1 MNKREYLL
9 QKGLQIQQLSED
21 TGIKQLSTQTTIS
34 NSSKSSREVA
44 KLRVLCPPGIDDT
57 QILDLLQQT
66 KGHAQYIEVAI
77 SELWENHRGER
88 VVDDWAV
95 VSKKSKKKME
105 PSPPTQN
112 RHSRAPK
119 QNPQNDSSSTTDTSS
134 RTKSSNPG
142 RGASKSGPNS
152 GRGRGRDRDR
162 SATSKPNGSHKN
174 ADENVKGDKTSTD
187 PAESST
193 QKPHKSKSVKASKR
207 RVQTS
212 QTVNT
217 APPLVS
223 PILKGAWVKKPNLGG
238 ISAQPSLE
246 QVSAEVSSAKMDASP
261 PPAASLSPPVVTT
274 HEPVE
279 SDEISL
285 NESPQM
291 QMSSGTS
298 ESYPSSGIIASSMD
312 DKLTSPKV
320 EEMDNSAIASAWG
333 TLDVSG
339 TNMAGWAT
347 NPTESA
353 TVAANTWVCGP
364 QILNT
369 VQSTSE
375 GTSSMPTVIPG
386 SPKDD
391 QVLRSETSAPSTSP
405 SPKQYLKMGKWDSAA
420 ASSISLQFGSFS
432 LGGSGHS
439 ETSASPR
446 WGSTP
451 NSSQPS
457 GPANPSEAQ
466 WGSQSSV
473 SPKQKSVLK
482 RPLESDHIVSAA
494 QVHSSSH
501 EEDATIRKTGSSG
514 VSSVPPGL
522 SVQADRHSPKS
533 SHSPPSFPPSAPSPA
548 TLPKPEDVK
557 RGTPTHQQSQFQGQP
572 TPKLSIGSSSSYNA
586 EFSSKAGL
594 YQSPYGQYSMDLV
607 GTRSNPN
614 PAGMAPTQIITQK
627 PNTSRT
633 VSTGSNHSPTHGHPQ
648 SQNAQLQHLQR
659 HIQQSQQSQQCK
671 PQPLL
676 QHQGPPGQAAPQ
688 NHTYSQSH
696 QQAMAAHF
704 QSNQPGPQG
713 YHPHYGPPPPPGMA
727 VPYQPYNY
735 PGYYQNYGYY
745 QNPQYHQFSPRSQY
759 PSRGNI
765 PYNVEGPVPGFSN
778 AGGPPVSYQDQH
790 VMAHQHE
797 YANVA
802 QGFGEIN
809 GIYSQQSSQPQHVHQ
824 QNASQ
829 THGKGAGSGISA
841 GSQRSALSSYQT
853 VTNSGSRDVPPAP
866 NASGAVSSGPYAG
879 GQHYVWQSYNGQP
892 VTGWNHM
899 APQGYQQTPGMH
911 QQHSAL
917 HPQQSYRQYASN
929 ASNGN
934 NATENNVSSGGHGH
948 SQSSWNP

>member
-1 MNKREYLL
+1 MNKREYQL

-21 TGIKQLSTQTTIS
+21 TGIKQLSAVTPIS

-66 KGHAQYIEVAI
+66 QGQAQQIEVAI

-88 VVDDWAV
+88 TIDDWAV
-95 VSKKSKKKME
+95 VSKKSKKKVE
-105 PSPPTQN
+105 PSPPPQS
-112 RHSRAPK
+112 RHSRAAK
-119 QNPQNDSSSTTDTSS
+119 QTQQNDNSTAVTTSS
-134 RTKSSNPG
+134 RAKSSTSG
-142 RGASKSGPNS
+142 RGTSRSGTSS

-162 SATSKPNGSHKN
+162 AANFKSNGNHKIEYEN
-174 ADENVKGDKTSTD
+174 AKADKTSGD
-187 PAESST
+187 PSESST
-193 QKPHKSKSVKASKR
+193 QKLNKSKSIKGSKR
-207 RVQTS
+207 KVQTS
-212 QTVNT
+212 ETVHA

-238 ISAQPSLE
+238 VPPSVE
-246 QVSAEVSSAKMDASP
+246 QVSAEISAEKEKCISS
-261 PPAASLSPPVVTT
+261 PAASLSSPADRT
-274 HEPVE
+274 HEPVTC
-279 SDEISL
+279 DEI
-285 NESPQM
+285 NVHESSQM
-291 QMSSGTS
+291 QMSSGTPESFPTS
-298 ESYPSSGIIASSMD
+298 EMIASSME
-312 DKLTSPKV
+312 DKLSSPKN

-339 TNMAGWAT
+339 ANMAGWVTKSNDPAT
-347 NPTESA
+347 AS
-353 TVAANTWVCGP
+353 ANTWVCVP
-364 QILNT
+364 QILT
-369 VQSTSE
+369 SVQSTSE

-391 QVLRSETSAPSTSP
+391 QVLRSETSAPSSSP

-451 NSSQPS
+451 NSSS
-457 GPANPSEAQ
+457 ATGPTNPSEAQ

-473 SPKQKSVLK
+473 SPKKKTVMK
-482 RPLESDHIVSAA
+482 RPLESDHIASGS
-494 QVHSSSH
+494 QVHSSSNT
-501 EEDATIRKTGSSG
+501 EDASLRKTGSSG

-522 SVQADRHSPKS
+522 SVQTDRHSPIA
-533 SHSPPSFPPSAPSPA
+533 SHSPTSFPPSAPSPA

-557 RGTPTHQQSQFQGQP
+557 RGTPTHSQSQFQGQP

-607 GTRSNPN
+607 GTRTNSNPT
-614 PAGMAPTQIITQK
+614 GMAQNQMINQK
-627 PNTSRT
+627 PNNSRT

-659 HIQQSQQSQQCK
+659 QIQQSQQSQQSK

-676 QHQGPPGQAAPQ
+676 QHQGPPGQQAPQ
-688 NHTYSQSH
+688 THTYSQS

-704 QSNQPGPQG
+704 QPNQPGPQG

-727 VPYQPYNY
+727 VPFQPYNY
-735 PGYYQNYGYY
+735 PGYYQGYGYY

-759 PSRGNI
+759 PTRGNI
-765 PYNVEGPVPGFSN
+765 PYNVDGPVPGFSTS
-778 AGGPPVSYQDQH
+778 AGPPVSYQDQH

-809 GIYSQQSSQPQHVHQ
+809 GIYSQQPSQQQHIHQ
-824 QNASQ
+824 QNPSQ
-829 THGKGAGSGISA
+829 SHGKGAGSGIST

-853 VTNSGSRDVPPAP
+853 VSNSVTRDVPPAP

-879 GQHYVWQSYNGQP
+879 GQHYVWQSYGGQP
-892 VTGWNHM
+892 VSGWNHM

-917 HPQQSYRQYASN
+917 HPQQSYRQYANN
-929 ASNGN
+929 ASNGTN
-934 NATENNVSSGGHGH
+934 GTENSVSSGGHAHSH